1 MTRFRE
7 DVINLKPKTVVIN
20 AGTNDIAENT
30 GMYDEDVTFG
40 NIVTMVELAQLHG
53 IRVILSSV
61 LPAKRFSWRPAIEPE
76 EKIAHLNAR
85 IRKYAK
91 EHQIPYADYYSALV
105 SPKDRSLKEGH
116 SVDGVHPNA
125 QGYAVME
132 KVILPLLKGFTA
144 CSTKSETIVYS
155 LQITDYEDIRT
166 F

>member
-1 MTRFRE
+1 MVMLMSGCEKYADAYNT
-7 DVINLKPKTVVIN
+7 DTP
-20 AGTNDIAENT
+20 AGQWTSIDIPLTAFN
-30 GMYDEDVTFG
+30 GYDFAHMQVMRIT
-40 NIVTMVELAQLHG
+40 T
-53 IRVILSSV
+53 SV

-116 SVDGVHPNA
+116 SVDGVHPNV

-132 KVILPLLKGFTA
+132 KVIMPLLK
-144 CSTKSETIVYS
+144 
-155 LQITDYEDIRT
+155 
-166 F
+166 

>member
-1 MTRFRE
+1 
-7 DVINLKPKTVVIN
+7 
-20 AGTNDIAENT
+20 
-30 GMYDEDVTFG
+30 
-40 NIVTMVELAQLHG
+40 
-53 IRVILSSV
+53 
-61 LPAKRFSWRPAIEPE
+61 
-76 EKIAHLNAR
+76 
-85 IRKYAK
+85 
-91 EHQIPYADYYSALV
+91 V